1 MAAIPLWHPRH
12 GRKIATLEVEAI
24 ADEKRGWM
32 RGDQPVAPVIQKVA
46 PVVTP
51 KPIDKRSK
59 AYRQQVGRS

>member
-1 MAAIPLWHPRH
+1 MAAIPLWHPQH

-32 RGDQPVAPVIQKVA
+32 RGDQPA
-46 PVVTP
+46 VTAIP
-51 KPIDKRSK
+51 KPVDKRSK